1 MTTVPDAVR
10 PPRSAFEELRKL
22 PAFFRRDFLV
32 MWSYRLAFF
41 VDWANL
47 IGQVVIFSLVGRIVD
62 PSYLPT
68 FGGMPITYVEFVV
81 TGIAIASFLQIA
93 LGRVVSA
100 IREEQLMGT
109 LESLLVTP
117 TSPLTIQVGSVMYD
131 LAYVPLRTVLFLA
144 AAAALF
150 DARLDPAG
158 LLPVVVIVLMF
169 IPVVWGL
176 GMIGAAGVMTF
187 RRGAGGLG
195 FAVTILMI
203 GSNTYFPI
211 EVLPEWARSLA
222 QLNPI
227 SVAVEGTRIALLGG
241 GGWDEIW
248 PTVRILLP
256 MAGTSLLAGLG
267 ALNMALRRERRRG
280 TLGLY

>member
-1 MTTVPDAVR
+1 MNAAPDSVL

-62 PSYLPT
+62 PSFLPT

-131 LAYVPLRTVLFLA
+131 LAYVPIRTVLFLVVA
-144 AAAALF
+144 ATVF
-150 DARLDPAG
+150 DAQLDPGG
-158 LLPVVVIVLMF
+158 LLPVVAIVLMF

-176 GMIGAAGVMTF
+176 GMIGAAFVMTF
-187 RRGAGGLG
+187 RRGAGALG

-211 EVLPEWARSLA
+211 DVLPEWAQSLA
-222 QLNPI
+222 ELNPVSI
-227 SVAVEGTRIALLGG
+227 AVEGTRIALLGG
-241 GGWDEIW
+241 GGWNEIW
-248 PTVRILLP
+248 PTIRVLLP
-256 MAGTSLLAGLG
+256 MAGISLLAGLG
-267 ALNMALRRERRRG
+267 ALNLALGRERRRG

>member
-1 MTTVPDAVR
+1 MTVAENTRRA
-10 PPRSAFEELRKL
+10 PRSGFEELRKL
-22 PAFFRRDFLV
+22 PAFFRRDLLV

-68 FGGMPITYVEFVV
+68 FGGTPITYVEFVV

-93 LGRVVSA
+93 LGRVVNA

-117 TSPLTIQVGSVMYD
+117 TSPLTIQLGSVMYD
-131 LAYVPLRTVLFLA
+131 LAYVPLRTVLFLVVA
-144 AAAALF
+144 ATVFNAQ
-150 DARLDPAG
+150 LDPGG
-158 LLPVVVIVLMF
+158 LIPVIVIVIAF

-176 GMIGAAGVMTF
+176 GLISAAGVMTF
-187 RRGAGGLG
+187 RRGVGALG

-203 GSNTYFPI
+203 GSNAYFPI
-211 EVLPEWARSLA
+211 DVLPGWARSLA
-222 QLNPI
+222 ELNPI
-227 SVAVEGTRIALLGG
+227 SIAVEGTRVALLGG

-248 PTVRILLP
+248 PTVRTLLP
-256 MAGTSLLAGLG
+256 MAGITLLAGLG
-267 ALNMALRRERRRG
+267 ALNLALRRERRRG